1 MYMKFFLSIITTV
14 SGLAMSHPAL
24 SQEHRPD
31 TQLHV
36 TMDTLQVQAQRM
48 WGNDTVRYRYNQMKY
63 YVTTVLP
70 YVKEAVKLQHELE
83 QAVAEGMSRKE
94 RKKFVNQR
102 EDELREKFDEEG
114 KKLNE
119 TQGVLMVKLIARQTG
134 LNIHDMLKEYKNG
147 FEATKWLAWG
157 KLHGFNLGR
166 RYNPDNEIMLENIM
180 EELGY
185 PLPDFYEEKQILTA
199 N

>member
-1 MYMKFFLSIITTV
+1 MRPITWA
-14 SGLAMSHPAL
+14 LAIPAIVVQL
-24 SQEHRPD
+24 TASAQGSKPD

-36 TMDTLQVQAQRM
+36 TMDTIQVQAQRA
-48 WGNDTVRYRYNQMKY
+48 WANDTVRYRYNQMKY

-70 YVKEAVKLQHELE
+70 YVNEAVQLQHELE
-83 QAVAEGMSRKE
+83 QAVEEGMSRKE
-94 RKKFVNQR
+94 KRTFVNIR
-102 EDELREKFDEEG
+102 EEELRRKYDAEV

>member
-1 MYMKFFLSIITTV
+1 MRHISLLTGI
-14 SGLAMSHPAL
+14 LAL
-24 SQEHRPD
+24 SLVCSAQNKE
-31 TQLHV
+31 TNLVV
-36 TMDTLQVQAQRM
+36 TMDTLLVKANRE
-48 WGNDTVRYRYNQMKY
+48 WANDTVRYKYNQMKY

-70 YVKEAVKLQHELE
+70 YVKEAVLLHDELE
-83 QAVAEGMSRKE
+83 GKEMSGSTRKE
-94 RKKFVNQR
+94 RRAFVHER
-102 EDELREKFDEEG
+102 EDELRRKFDTEI
-114 KKLNE
+114 KALNE

-134 LNIHDMLKEYKNG
+134 VNIYDMLKEYKNG

-166 RYNPDNEIMLENIM
+166 KYNPDNEIMLENIM

-185 PLPDFYEEKQILTA
+185 PLPAYYVEKQILTA

>member
-1 MYMKFFLSIITTV
+1 MRFFQPVIVLTW
-14 SGLAMSHPAL
+14 LLLH
-24 SQEHRPD
+24 
-31 TQLHV
+31 QLTADAQSKPVTAPHV
-36 TMDTLQVQAQRM
+36 TMDTLQVNAQRD
-48 WGNDTVRYRYNQMKY
+48 WANDTVRYRYNQMKY
-63 YVTTVLP
+63 YVTTVMP
-70 YVKEAVKLQHELE
+70 YVHEAVRLHQQLE
-83 QAVAEGMSRKE
+83 TATAEGMNRKA
-94 RKKFVNQR
+94 RKAFVRER
-102 EDELREKFDEEG
+102 EDELRQKFDAEV

-134 LNIHDMLKEYKNG
+134 VNIYDMLKEYKNG

-166 RYNPDNEIMLENIM
+166 RYNPDNDIMLENIM
-180 EELGY
+180 HELGY